1 MGFLDSSVGKESTC
15 NVGNP
20 GSIPGSTRNLKKKK
34 PYITWQ
40 KVERLKVERQFK
52 RVFRKVK
59 PEVSVRRTVEPDKC
73 EPDKCEP
80 GGRCEPRKTA

>member
-1 MGFLDSSVGKESTC
+1 MYIKHCRVNLPGKA
-15 NVGNP
+15 
-20 GSIPGSTRNLKKKK
+20 TRNLKKKKKK

-40 KVERLKVERQFK
+40 KVERLKVERLFK

-59 PEVSVRRTVEPDKC
+59 PEVSVRRTA

-80 GGRCEPRKTA
+80 GGGCEPRKMA

>member
-1 MGFLDSSVGKESTC
+1 M
-15 NVGNP
+15 
-20 GSIPGSTRNLKKKK
+20 
-34 PYITWQ
+34 
-40 KVERLKVERQFK
+40 ERQFK

-59 PEVSVRRTVEPDKC
+59 PEVSVRRTAEPDKC